1 MESEGLEG
9 LGWYSRKQKMEALGL
24 GDSQVTTDKL
34 KFPRL
39 FQAELFHLSP
49 WIDAWIEWIV
59 LKTCRRVAAP
69 KPRDAGEGLGAV
81 HRPTAI
87 DENIYIY

>member
-1 MESEGLEG
+1 
-9 LGWYSRKQKMEALGL
+9 MEALGL

-39 FQAELFHLSP
+39 DCFFFQAEHFHLSP

-87 DENIYIY
+87 DEKIYQYSFLGGQQNFA